1 MKWENKMHSFISTAY
16 LHLCASTKHWEN
28 RAPGGK
34 GNLTPFCVF
43 WLSLP
48 MLGRSHSWSYHV
60 IWAKIASRLKK
71 TQLYFRLKSLLM
83 VNWYSQIPSQNR
95 DCRQAA
101 HFQSKPFFRQTWPE
115 QLIKMYLKF
124 SDFTVWYQFNIGE
137 QGTMGPLLGRA
148 LIIFRSPR
156 RTKVWPNFSSVF
168 HPWVIQF
175 QKQFLVPPSS
185 YLKSQLC
192 SCSSSTC

>member
-1 MKWENKMHSFISTAY
+1 MLLQNTGRTE
-16 LHLCASTKHWEN
+16 HLE
-28 RAPGGK
+28 GK
-34 GNLTPFCVF
+34 GTSPLFVCSGC
-43 WLSLP
+43 LSQCLAEAIHGLITLFEQKLP
-48 MLGRSHSWSYHV
+48 PDW
-60 IWAKIASRLKK
+60 KK
-71 TQLYFRLKSLLM
+71 PQLYFRLKSLLM

-101 HFQSKPFFRQTWPE
+101 HFQSKPFFRQMWPE

-124 SDFTVWYQFNIGE
+124 SDFTVWYQFNIWE

-185 YLKSQLC
+185 YLQSQLC
-192 SCSSSTC
+192 SSSSSTC